1 MFTYSISMVLQESV
15 AGMGD
20 TDRVIQFA
28 EECLMR
34 GQEERPELVWLKERY
49 DRFRKKYEL
58 LGKQEADRLIFE
70 KMYSNVPQKSSD
82 TLKIR
87 YWRTGHHVPSNR
99 EQCLAFG
106 KALDMNPEEL
116 DYLLRRYYDRND
128 MVFDEVSEER
138 PEYRERRKLMDALLS
153 EYFQKVHPERLQRMK
168 IPYDAMESN
177 VRHLYYTDA
186 LKYVDV
192 TWQKDLQPV
201 ERHITSINYGSE
213 LNRNFRLLGEIPRKT
228 MLRHLLI
235 LGIPFLNRKILD
247 ERLVRLGYLPLQEN
261 HTLVSGEPLD
271 LLLIRLLELYEECC
285 WGMEPDQCSR
295 WFQAACR
302 TLDKYFWEKG
312 NYNLRFM
319 YFKALKE

>member
-1 MFTYSISMVLQESV
+1 MR
-15 AGMGD
+15 D

-128 MVFDEVSEER
+128 MVFDEVSAER
-138 PEYRERRKLMDALLS
+138 PEYRERRKLMD
-153 EYFQKVHPERLQRMK
+153 
-168 IPYDAMESN
+168 
-177 VRHLYYTDA
+177 
-186 LKYVDV
+186 
-192 TWQKDLQPV
+192 
-201 ERHITSINYGSE
+201 
-213 LNRNFRLLGEIPRKT
+213 
-228 MLRHLLI
+228 
-235 LGIPFLNRKILD
+235 
-247 ERLVRLGYLPLQEN
+247 
-261 HTLVSGEPLD
+261 
-271 LLLIRLLELYEECC
+271 
-285 WGMEPDQCSR
+285 
-295 WFQAACR
+295 
-302 TLDKYFWEKG
+302 
-312 NYNLRFM
+312 
-319 YFKALKE
+319 